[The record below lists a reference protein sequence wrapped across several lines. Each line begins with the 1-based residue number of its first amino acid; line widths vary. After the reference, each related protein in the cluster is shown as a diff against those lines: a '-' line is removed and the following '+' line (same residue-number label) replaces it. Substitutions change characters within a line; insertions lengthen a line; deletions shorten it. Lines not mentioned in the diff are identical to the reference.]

1 MMTTLTRKQREIQD
15 REQRIL
21 DVARTMLMDGGY
33 LGLNMDRI
41 AAALEYSKGTIYQH
55 FACKEDI
62 ILALVNETQQ
72 KRLELFER
80 AATFRGSS
88 RERLAAIGFS
98 SELFVRLFPE
108 HFNVERI
115 IRASS
120 IWEKTSEEGRRTMRA
135 CESRC
140 IGIVSGIVREGM
152 AAGDIALPDSLSPED
167 LVFGLWSTTFGGY
180 SIIATSDSLVEL
192 GIRDPFEAI
201 RQNITRVLDGYGW
214 RPLSSEH
221 DYDQVGARI
230 SQEIF
235 ADETRHLV
243 SR

>member
-1 MMTTLTRKQREIQD
+1 MNTLTRKQREIQQ
-15 REQRIL
+15 REQQIL
-21 DVARTMLMDGGY
+21 DVARSMLVDGGY

-72 KRLELFER
+72 KRLEFFQR
-80 AATFRGSS
+80 AATFRGTS

-98 SELFVRLFPE
+98 GELFVRLFPE

-115 IRASS
+115 VRASS
-120 IWEKTSEEGRRTMRA
+120 IWEKTSEAGRRTMRA
-135 CESRC
+135 CEGCC
-140 IGIVSGIVREGM
+140 IGIVSGIVRDGV
-152 AAGDIALPDSLSPED
+152 AAGDVVLPEALTPED
-167 LVFGLWSTTFGGY
+167 LVFGLWSMTFGGY
-180 SIIATSDSLVEL
+180 SIIATSDSLLEL

-214 RPLSSEH
+214 RPLSTQH
-221 DYDQVGARI
+221 DYEPVIERI

-235 ADETRHLV
+235 ADETRLLTV
-243 SR
+243 R